1 MKGNPPVSAS
11 DKDRNLVRRLTVS
24 DAAAYRAVMLDAYAS
39 HPSAFTSTVE
49 EREGLP
55 LSWWEERL
63 GAAADATQ
71 ASVVY
76 GAFDDT
82 GMLAGA
88 AGLAFGVRNRERHKA
103 TLFGMTVD
111 ASARRSGFGRR
122 LVLALLDHARARDGL
137 RLVQLTVTEGND
149 AAQKLYEDCGF
160 RTFGVEPLAIDVDGE
175 LLGKVHMW
183 CDLAPPASA
192 GPPVDR
198 GNEGV
203 HR

>member
-1 MKGNPPVSAS
+1 MKGNPSVSAS
-11 DKDRNLVRRLTVS
+11 DKVGNLVRRLTAS
-24 DAAAYRAVMLDAYAS
+24 DAAAYRALMLDAYAT
-39 HPSAFTSTVE
+39 HPSAFTSTVQ

-63 GAAADATQ
+63 GAVADATE

-82 GMLAGA
+82 GVLAGA
-88 AGLAFGVRNRERHKA
+88 AGLAFGVRKRERHKA
-103 TLFGMTVD
+103 TLFGMTVA

-122 LVLALLDHARARDGL
+122 LVLALLEYARARGDL

-160 RTFGVEPLAIDVDGE
+160 RTFGLEPLAIDFDGE

-183 CDLAPPASA
+183 CDLEPPAS
-192 GPPVDR
+192 PSPTVDR
-198 GNEGV
+198 GDEGV